1 VTKREKL
8 IQRFRSEPK
17 DFTWNELV
25 AMLEGFGYTKAGGG
39 KTGGTRVRFVHERYP
54 SISLHR
60 PHPTPV
66 LKRYQVDQ
74 VVQVLKGEGLI

>member
-8 IQRFRSEPK
+8 IQRFRSKPK

-25 AMLEGFGYTKAGGG
+25 ALLEGFGYARVGSG
-39 KTGGTRVRFVHERYP
+39 KTGGSRVRFVHAKYP
-54 SISLHR
+54 PISLHR

-66 LKRYQVDQ
+66 LKRYQVEQ
-74 VVQVLKGEGLI
+74 IEEMLKEEGLI